1 MLNRVGYEGAIYF
14 DTFPDTTGPDPIAE
28 CEANIATVGVLRNAA
43 EKLKDNENLARA
55 IQNQD
60 AVTSQGIV
68 RTALYGARR
77 TWSAA
82 NGTTTS

>member
-1 MLNRVGYEGAIYF
+1 MR
-14 DTFPDTTGPDPIAE
+14 DTTGNLPLLPGIFPDYAAPIVRNAPDG
-28 CEANIATVGVLRNAA
+28 VRDVLRNAA
-43 EKLKDNENLARA
+43 EKLKDNENLARP